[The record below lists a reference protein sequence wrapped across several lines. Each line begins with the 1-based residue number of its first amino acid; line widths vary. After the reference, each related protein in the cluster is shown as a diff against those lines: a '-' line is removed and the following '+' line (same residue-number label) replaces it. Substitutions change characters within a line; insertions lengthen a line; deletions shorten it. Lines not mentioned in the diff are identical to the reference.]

1 MRAVRRDIY
10 IGTREDL
17 IDETDG
23 DYRFAYTSAQGAF
36 ALQLPKTDC
45 YLIDTEST
53 VENIA
58 QHLADALKH
67 EHPEDDF
74 QVRAFEGVDKGAIG
88 RA

>member
-1 MRAVRRDIY
+1 
-10 IGTREDL
+10 
-17 IDETDG
+17 
-23 DYRFAYTSAQGAF
+23 
-36 ALQLPKTDC
+36 LQLPKSDC